1 MPLNFSFDDKIH
13 DFLPQ
18 PLVNQIIQ
26 NKKTVDAILL
36 SHPHI
41 DHYGLISELP
51 EKVPVYCG
59 KASVKMM
66 RATMLMNPKLG
77 LPVNLNTF
85 TQKNHLIIDGVW
97 ILPRVLPV
105 GDRFIL

>member
-1 MPLNFSFDDKIH
+1 MKLISHRGAREVGGNCIEISSKNSTIILDFGLPLNFSFDDKIH

-41 DHYGLISELP
+41 DHYGLI
-51 EKVPVYCG
+51 G
-59 KASVKMM
+59 
-66 RATMLMNPKLG
+66 
-77 LPVNLNTF
+77 
-85 TQKNHLIIDGVW
+85 
-97 ILPRVLPV
+97 
-105 GDRFIL
+105 